1 MTEATAIS
9 VHPIFAWVLAIG
21 LVMFLVSGYYKKSIT
36 EFVEAKSISRQSKRQ
51 QRKGRIESLE
61 EDNKWSIDRIEELM
75 KDTRERDRLAEEH
88 SRWDH
93 EMIMALIRLDPSI
106 QIVDPPPL
114 VPAKSAVNFV
124 KPPGKEKR

>member
-1 MTEATAIS
+1 
-9 VHPIFAWVLAIG
+9 
-21 LVMFLVSGYYKKSIT
+21 MFLVASYYKKGTT
-36 EFVEAKSISRQSKRQ
+36 EFVEANRIRRQSRRQ

-93 EMIMALIRLDPSI
+93 EMIMTLIRLDPRI
-106 QIVDPPPL
+106 NIKDPPPL
-114 VPAKSAVNFV
+114 VPTKSAVKFV
-124 KPPGKEKR
+124 KPPRKEQ

>member
-1 MTEATAIS
+1 
-9 VHPIFAWVLAIG
+9 
-21 LVMFLVSGYYKKSIT
+21 MFLVSGYYKKSIT

-93 EMIMALIRLDPSI
+93 EMIMELIRLNPKI
-106 QIVDPPPL
+106 EIKDPPPL
-114 VPAKSAVNFV
+114 IPRRSAVTFV
-124 KPPGKEKR
+124 KPPRKEH